1 MSELNIVRL
10 LFFIILII
18 LAFADLTKGTVVG
31 LIFCEAIL
39 GLIIAGCWVPYIIVG
54 RDYN

>member
-1 MSELNIVRL
+1 MGELNIVRI

-18 LAFADLTKGTVVG
+18 LAFTDLTKSTVVG

-39 GLIIAGCWVPYIIVG
+39 GLIIAGCWVHYIIFR
-54 RDYN
+54 RDYE